1 MVSLPFFLTSAL
13 LGAGV
18 GASKSTAFLSPRPR
32 PIIRTNEN
40 RVGALSDNGEGG
52 IVDLDTFPSSLP
64 SSGDVKE
71 NVLEVRGTY
80 GINGDEDPSLH
91 DHNILAKLDESRRI
105 LQVGERGEQ
114 YVVAQFSLFLF
125 IAIGGLP
132 LVGDAV
138 LSILGPTLILSG
150 LFMVY
155 RSAVDLENNLSPWPV
170 PTQSGRGSL
179 VDGGIYSYIRH
190 PMYAGSLL
198 GMAGLGL
205 ITDSATRLFLT
216 VLLYFVLDAKSDYEE
231 TKLMEKFGSEYK
243 VYKLKVKGKF
253 CPPNII
259 NSIFESYTRT

>member
-1 MVSLPFFLTSAL
+1 LP
-13 LGAGV
+13 
-18 GASKSTAFLSPRPR
+18 
-32 PIIRTNEN
+32 
-40 RVGALSDNGEGG
+40 
-52 IVDLDTFPSSLP
+52 
-64 SSGDVKE
+64 GDVKE
-71 NVLEVRGTY
+71 NILEVRGTY
-80 GINGDEDPSLH
+80 GINGDEDPSLLH
-91 DHNILAKLDESRRI
+91 DHNILAKPDSSRRV

-138 LSILGPTLILSG
+138 LPILGPTLIFSG

-155 RSAVDLENNLSPWPV
+155 RSAVDLEYNLSPWPV
-170 PTQSGRGSL
+170 PTQSGRGSI

-231 TKLMEKFGSEYK
+231 TKLMEKFGSKYK
-243 VYKLKVKGKF
+243 V
-253 CPPNII
+253 
-259 NSIFESYTRT
+259 

>member
-1 MVSLPFFLTSAL
+1 MTMASLTFFLASTL
-13 LGAGV
+13 LWAGV
-18 GASKSTAFLSPRPR
+18 GSKSTAFLSPRPR

-40 RVGALSDNGEGG
+40 RVGALAENGEGG
-52 IVDLDTFPSSLP
+52 IDLDTFLSSLP
-64 SSGDVKE
+64 STGDVKE

-80 GINGDEDPSLH
+80 GIHGDEDPSLH
-91 DHNILAKLDESRRI
+91 DHILAKVDASRRI

-138 LSILGPTLILSG
+138 LSIFGPTLIILG

-155 RSAVDLENNLSPWPV
+155 RSAVDLDNNLSPWPV

-231 TKLMEKFGSEYK
+231 TKLMEKFGSEYE
-243 VYKLKVKGKF
+243 VYKLKVQGKF
-253 CPPNII
+253 CPPNMK
-259 NSIFESYTRT
+259 SIFESNTRT